1 MQLQTLEV
9 LSRRAASAGRRARS
23 VLAQHETSTDRVMTL
38 DATLTLVGSLPDDVR
53 AYFLE
58 SVKCLENN
66 LCRPAVVAIWSG
78 FMFLFTQ
85 ALDEAIDKQNGLD
98 DSRRDR
104 RGKGW
109 RPDSETL
116 RVAVQRRFI
125 GPQEQKELEWYL
137 TVRNRCAH
145 FDGGPSVTLNQAL
158 GIAEALL
165 KRIVSLSDTNTG
177 KAIERRSEAADD

>member
-1 MQLQTLEV
+1 MQMQALKV

-85 ALDEAIDKQNGLD
+85 ALDETINKQNGLG
-98 DSRRDR
+98 DSCQGRS
-104 RGKGW
+104 GKGW

-116 RVAVQRRFI
+116 RVAAQRRFI

-145 FDGGPSVTLNQAL
+145 FDGGAPVTLNQAL

-165 KRIVSLSDTNTG
+165 KRIVALSDMNAVN
-177 KAIERRSEAADD
+177 AINQRR